1 MPWKRE
7 RQPTPVLLLG
17 EFHGQ
22 RMWQTTVHG
31 IAKSWTQLCDKLS
44 FPPFLWGSKDNHET
58 IKSNVWFF
66 FFHKY
71 PVFISAICIERIC
84 VEIKE
89 NTGDDSITG
98 PDSYSDKKYHV
109 VCLVTK
115 TCRTLQPHGL

>member
-1 MPWKRE
+1 MLGILGSYIKILGS
-7 RQPTPVLLLG
+7 LLFNYL
-17 EFHGQ
+17 
-22 RMWQTTVHG
+22 
-31 IAKSWTQLCDKLS
+31 
-44 FPPFLWGSKDNHET
+44 LWGSKDNHET

-89 NTGDDSITG
+89 NTGDDSIKG

-115 TCRTLQPHGL
+115 TCPTLQPHGL